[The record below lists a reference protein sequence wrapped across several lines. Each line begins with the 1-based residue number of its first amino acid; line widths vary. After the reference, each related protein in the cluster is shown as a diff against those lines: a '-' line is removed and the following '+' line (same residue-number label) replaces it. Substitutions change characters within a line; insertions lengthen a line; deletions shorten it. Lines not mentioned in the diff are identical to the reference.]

1 MTNETLE
8 SMKGPIV
15 VVVLI
20 AVFGLAIAFGQNM
33 TDADKLVGFIVTGLS
48 AFGYISTHQMKS
60 ILAAQTKIQPYVSE
74 IVSDLQA
81 ATPEA
86 TSIISKLKAG
96 QAPSAAEVAALY
108 PDVEELIRDL
118 QKLVPAATAA
128 AVEGTEGAKT
138 A

>member
-1 MTNETLE
+1 MSNDTLE

-15 VVVLI
+15 IVALI
-20 AVFGLAIAFGQNM
+20 IVFGLAIAFGQNM

-48 AFGYISTHQMKS
+48 AVGYISTHQVKS
-60 ILAAQTKIQPYVSE
+60 ILAAQVKIQPSISE
-74 IVSDLQA
+74 VISDLQA

-86 TSIISKLKAG
+86 TAIISKLKDG
-96 QAPSAAEVAALY
+96 QAPTAAEVAALY
-108 PDVEELIRDL
+108 PDVEELIGDL

-128 AVEGTEGAKT
+128 AAEVTEGAKT